1 MSNWENSHVNREA
14 FKRTLDSANDGSI
27 LLQSFVNRTVQQL
40 TLREF
45 GLQAVLERKEGTG
58 QAEIINRR
66 TGLSV
71 ANGGE
76 WLNDGDSVSPQTG
89 AYEQASFTFKSLV
102 TRGKVTRKLQATG
115 KSYADILALEMA
127 AKAEDFANSL
137 ESGLIVGDT
146 EGKVTSGPSGTQNTK
161 ICNGFVT
168 LIQGVDSFSMEQ
180 VVNVTGNSTANGA
193 LDLAKL
199 DEAIDKVK
207 GSAQRGDLVIVGSFA
222 GVRSVNDALQA
233 QQRFNDV
240 TEIAAGFR
248 VRTYDGIPLVVST
261 EVPNHYDFGTNGVIE
276 NINSD
281 GTLLLVLNT
290 RYCYISELTPTTVM
304 PLAKTDSQFDQF
316 DMYWDGAPV
325 LANTKGAAMLTNI
338 AV

>member
-1 MSNWENSHVNREA
+1 MTWKNNTETRESFQRALNISNS
-14 FKRTLDSANDGSI
+14 GST

-45 GLQAVLERKEGTG
+45 GLQAVLDRREGTG
-58 QAEIINRR
+58 QAEIINQRSA
-66 TGLSV
+66 G

-76 WLNDGDSVSPQTG
+76 WVADTDGVTEENGTYTQVPFD
-89 AYEQASFTFKSLV
+89 FKTLV

-115 KSYADILALEMA
+115 KTYADILALEMTG
-127 AKAEDFANSL
+127 KAEDFANAL
-137 ESGLIVGDT
+137 EFGLIQGDT
-146 EGKVTSGPSGTQNTK
+146 AGKVYGGSGGSANAD
-161 ICNGFVT
+161 ICNGFIT
-168 LIQGVDSFSMEQ
+168 LIQGVNSFAGDQ
-180 VVNVTGNSTANGA
+180 VVNVAGATTANA
-193 LDLAKL
+193 PMNLSELDR
-199 DEAIDKVK
+199 AIDLVK
-207 GSAQRGDLVIVGSFA
+207 GSAQRGDLVIVGSFS
-222 GVRSVNDALQA
+222 GIRSVNDALQA

-261 EVPNHYDFGTNGVIE
+261 QVPNIFAFDTKGLITDNNGT
-276 NINSD
+276 
-281 GTLLLVLNT
+281 GTCLLVLNT

-304 PLAKTDSQFDQF
+304 PLAKTDSQFDNF

-338 AV
+338 QA

>member
-1 MSNWENSHVNREA
+1 MTWENNQVSREM
-14 FKRTLDSANDGSI
+14 FKRALDVANDGST

-66 TGLSV
+66 APGADGGKWVDDAAGAVVDETGTYTQ
-71 ANGGE
+71 E
-76 WLNDGDSVSPQTG
+76 
-89 AYEQASFTFKSLV
+89 SFTFRTLA
-102 TRGKVTRKLQATG
+102 TRGKVSRKLQATG
-115 KSYADILALEMA
+115 KSYADVLSLEMS
-127 AKAEDFANSL
+127 AKAEDFANQL
-137 ESGLIVGDT
+137 EFGLIQGDT
-146 EGKVTSGPSGTQNTK
+146 AGKVSGGSANAN
-161 ICNGFVT
+161 ICNGFIT
-168 LIQGVDSFSMEQ
+168 LIQNVGTLDQ
-180 VVNVTGNSTANGA
+180 VVSNAGATTANA
-193 LDLAKL
+193 SVVLSKL
-199 DEAIDKVK
+199 DQAIDLVK

-222 GVRSVNDALQA
+222 GIRSVNDALQG

-261 EVPNHYDFGTNGVIE
+261 EVPNNFVFSTAGRITNT
-276 NINSD
+276 NSD
-281 GTLLLVLNT
+281 GTCLLVLNT

-304 PLAKTDSQFDQF
+304 PLAKTDSQFDSF

-325 LANTKGAAMLTNI
+325 LSNTKGASMLTHVL
-338 AV
+338 A